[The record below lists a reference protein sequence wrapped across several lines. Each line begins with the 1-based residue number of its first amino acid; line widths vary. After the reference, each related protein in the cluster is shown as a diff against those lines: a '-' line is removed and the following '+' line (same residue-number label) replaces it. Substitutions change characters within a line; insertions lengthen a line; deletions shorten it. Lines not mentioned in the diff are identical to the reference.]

1 MKKIKLLLVF
11 VLLLIPCMVMA
22 DMGAPSIKPFDM
34 VVVAQDGIDYYDYQE
49 NVKGHLNKDDKIT
62 ICYEYNNNYSF
73 FKEESRDMYKLKNL
87 DGLILLEDEVDP
99 EKAISE
105 PHSENEY
112 QYVYKV
118 TTNVEGL
125 VYADDGV
132 DIRKGPSTVYEKV
145 GHLDKDTVFKYKY
158 AMGDP
163 SGTTNV
169 YVDTGSVKG
178 WVDILDGKV
187 LQTNT
192 SKFITYKEVDMG
204 CAKIPKNTILSP
216 KYVSDKWKH
225 SALVEYGSCKNLINY
240 FRGVDGLVMLSNSN
254 YVANTELDIYEYY
267 DNGGEKVATIPA
279 NGNFVLMANASIQGD
294 LQGNIYVSYNDKKG
308 WVKSEYENYKRDE
321 NTSKNEEIEKEITI
335 EEEEKD
341 EKEDTKL
348 VDTDKKETNLN
359 PVDYVSMY
367 VIIGLSVA
375 LITVIIVIL
384 VNRKKKIINS
394 EKNDTEEN
402 S

>member
-1 MKKIKLLLVF
+1 
-11 VLLLIPCMVMA
+11 
-22 DMGAPSIKPFDM
+22 
-34 VVVAQDGIDYYDYQE
+34 
-49 NVKGHLNKDDKIT
+49 
-62 ICYEYNNNYSF
+62 
-73 FKEESRDMYKLKNL
+73 
-87 DGLILLEDEVDP
+87 
-99 EKAISE
+99 
-105 PHSENEY
+105 
-112 QYVYKV
+112 
-118 TTNVEGL
+118 
-125 VYADDGV
+125 
-132 DIRKGPSTVYEKV
+132 
-145 GHLDKDTVFKYKY
+145 
-158 AMGDP
+158 
-163 SGTTNV
+163 
-169 YVDTGSVKG
+169 
-178 WVDILDGKV
+178 
-187 LQTNT
+187 
-192 SKFITYKEVDMG
+192 
-204 CAKIPKNTILSP
+204 
-216 KYVSDKWKH
+216 
-225 SALVEYGSCKNLINY
+225 
-240 FRGVDGLVMLSNSN
+240 MLSNSN